1 VSSVLAPRKSARP
14 VRKIQRRPAC
24 PQSAGGEGERARL
37 RPAPDPAAHAT
48 SHSARRLPGTATR
61 RVLVVDDEPSIRLL
75 CRVNLQGEGMDVLE
89 ASDGERAL
97 ELARQEQPDL
107 VLLDVM
113 MPELDGWTVAG
124 KLQDDEETRA
134 IPIVFLTA
142 LAERSSRAQGH
153 QLGGV
158 AYIVKPFDP
167 VALAPFVGELL
178 ARLERGDR
186 EALRREMLE
195 G

>member
-1 VSSVLAPRKSARP
+1 
-14 VRKIQRRPAC
+14 
-24 PQSAGGEGERARL
+24 
-37 RPAPDPAAHAT
+37 
-48 SHSARRLPGTATR
+48 
-61 RVLVVDDEPSIRLL
+61 VLVVDDEPSIRLL

-142 LAERSSRAQGH
+142 LAERSSRAHGH

>member
-1 VSSVLAPRKSARP
+1 
-14 VRKIQRRPAC
+14 
-24 PQSAGGEGERARL
+24 
-37 RPAPDPAAHAT
+37 
-48 SHSARRLPGTATR
+48 
-61 RVLVVDDEPSIRLL
+61 
-75 CRVNLQGEGMDVLE
+75 MDVLE
-89 ASDGERAL
+89 ASDGERAF
-97 ELARQEQPDL
+97 ELARLEQPDI

-113 MPELDGWTVAG
+113 MPELDGWTVAD
-124 KLQDDEETRA
+124 KLQGDNETQA

-153 QLGGV
+153 RLGGV

-167 VALAPFVGELL
+167 VALAPLVAELL
-178 ARLERGDR
+178 VRLERGER